1 MSFQTK
7 FQQSVSSANP
17 NKESLKAKYKPANEI
32 PEDAEF
38 WNQDDLLANSKF
50 VQVLGCTE
58 LRTKDGGLLY
68 QLILEGNIKVTTEN
82 PCSTGVAQIVTIP
95 AGTFTM
101 KFDANTKKFSDTE
114 VCYRDFNYTR
124 VLGTGVLT
132 YGMKLKQQIAH
143 KIITAVSVD

>member
-1 MSFQTK
+1 MSFKSK
-7 FQQSVSSANP
+7 FQQSVNNANP
-17 NKESLKAKYKPANEI
+17 DRESLKAKYKLASEVPDTAT
-32 PEDAEF
+32 F

-50 VQVLGCTE
+50 VQVLGCTD
-58 LRTKDGGLLY
+58 LRTKDGSLLY

-101 KFDANTKKFSDTE
+101 KFDSNTKKFSDTE
-114 VCYRDFNYTR
+114 VCYREYDYTR

-143 KIITAVSVD
+143 KIISAVSVD